1 MIGWTRANSG
11 LAKERCSF
19 RVASMDVE
27 KLLLKVSAVN
37 LQGPTLDKNRRD
49 NLPDTAHCRYDEA
62 SSVAA
67 DWFAVDGESGLI
79 TTRSYLDCEAESNPR
94 VIVVAE
100 DGGDPR
106 QTATATLS
114 VSVTDVNDNVPL
126 FESAFYEARLPEDKG
141 VGECFLKVCFWPPDP
156 FGSFQL

>member
-1 MIGWTRANSG
+1 M
-11 LAKERCSF
+11 
-19 RVASMDVE
+19 
-27 KLLLKVSAVN
+27 
-37 LQGPTLDKNRRD
+37 
-49 NLPDTAHCRYDEA
+49 

-67 DWFAVDGESGLI
+67 EWFAVDGETGLI

-126 FESAFYEARLPEDKG
+126 FESAFYEARLPEDKR
-141 VGECFLKVCFWPPDP
+141 VGECFLKVGIGFKHKFQIEHKRHILSQTSILNNP
-156 FGSFQL
+156 SFRSFDLPVVEVKLEMLRCRETHCIVYIFA

>member
-1 MIGWTRANSG
+1 M
-11 LAKERCSF
+11 
-19 RVASMDVE
+19 
-27 KLLLKVSAVN
+27 
-37 LQGPTLDKNRRD
+37 
-49 NLPDTAHCRYDEA
+49 

-67 DWFAVDGESGLI
+67 DWFSVDGETGLI
-79 TTRSYLDCEAESNPR
+79 STRSYLDCEAESNPR

-126 FESAFYEARLPEDKG
+126 FESAFYEARLPEDKS
-141 VGECFLKVCFWPPDP
+141 VGDCFLKV
-156 FGSFQL
+156 GI